1 MRDDFEKLG
10 GTMMLEKY
18 IYDEQNGLHYE
29 LGEDEIYYPLLE
41 VPKSTNYPIGKYERM
56 RKRYLE
62 EYRAPLFTSLL
73 MSGKLNEHLHEIDEQ
88 AQAII
93 EQTVAAMATANGCD
107 DTLKMQDQMKWV
119 GLMNNYK
126 ACAEEIVFKELIY
139 V

>member
-1 MRDDFEKLG
+1 
-10 GTMMLEKY
+10 MLEKY

-29 LGEDEIYYPLLE
+29 LGEDDIYYPLLE
-41 VPKSTNYPIGKYERM
+41 APKSTNYLIGKYGRM

-62 EYRAPLFTSLL
+62 EYRTPLFTSLL
-73 MSGKLNEHLHEIDEQ
+73 MSGKLNEHLHEIDVQ
-88 AQAII
+88 ARAII
-93 EQTVAAMATANGCD
+93 EQTVSAMAKANGCD

-126 ACAEEIVFKELIY
+126 ACAEEIVRSELIY